1 MNFCSDP
8 LLGHFYNF
16 YILMRLVGCVV
27 PVHADRL
34 THPHELYLNIVN

>member
-16 YILMRLVGCVV
+16 YILT
-27 PVHADRL
+27 ADSADSGGQRWFPSTL
-34 THPHELYLNIVN
+34 TASPIHMNCI